1 MMRALSL
8 CGVGVEVWGMGL
20 DGMRDSRTDGNTNR
34 SLSVTHVVQNV
45 RFFQPH
51 HRALGDLSMMLGMDG
66 INGREWVVTGMVWG
80 SGG

>member
-34 SLSVTHVVQNV
+34 SLSVTHLVSDVVV
-45 RFFQPH
+45 FQPH
-51 HRALGDLSMMLGMDG
+51 QMAHRDFAQANRVHED
-66 INGREWVVTGMVWG
+66 
-80 SGG
+80 